1 MRWLAALIAFA
12 PVLAVAACGGTTPPE
27 ADPAA
32 PPALASPPM
41 EAATVPVTRCTDD
54 PEPAGEMADD
64 PSAQAFQE
72 HAAEVAAAVERYG
85 QEHRDSFAGLWID
98 WTFHGITAAFTG
110 SVEEHEAALEQLAT
124 SEVPVRAVKT
134 RHTLAELEQ
143 VQRQLANPELG
154 IMPFAS
160 GIDVMQNRVELT
172 LGVLDDKT
180 RAALGKQF
188 SGDVLCVDG
197 PAPDQLVPEGPQPQS
212 GSGWRLLAD
221 EPGIGTV
228 WDTTAAFG
236 QEGYRDL
243 WRLLR
248 LKGEP
253 PAVDFE
259 REIVLHFGPAVSSSC
274 SSIRLDG
281 LLIEPGLVL
290 PNIVQPGVQPPAC
303 TSDATPHTYLIAVER
318 SALPATPFRI
328 QLGRDVPPGV
338 PESVTTVDSLR
349 AG

>member
-1 MRWLAALIAFA
+1 VRRLAALIAFA
-12 PVLAVAACGGTTPPE
+12 PVLGVAACGGTTPPD
-27 ADPAA
+27 AGPAA
-32 PPALASPPM
+32 PPALPSPPL
-41 EAATVPVTRCTDD
+41 EAAAVRLAPCTDG
-54 PEPAGEMADD
+54 PEPAGGVADES
-64 PSAQAFQE
+64 SAEAFQE
-72 HAAEVAAAVERYG
+72 HAAAVAAAVEQYG

-110 SVEEHEAALEQLAT
+110 SVEEHEAALGQFAT
-124 SEVPVRAVKT
+124 AEVPVRAVKT
-134 RHTLAELEQ
+134 RHTLAELER

-160 GIDVMQNRVELT
+160 AIDVVQNRIELT

-212 GSGWRLLAD
+212 GPGWRLLAD
-221 EPGIGTV
+221 EPGLGTV
-228 WDTTAAFG
+228 WDTTAAFDG
-236 QEGYRDL
+236 EGYRDL
-243 WRLLR
+243 WQLLR

-274 SSIRLDG
+274 SNIRLDG
-281 LLIEPGLVL
+281 LLIENDLVL

-303 TSDATPHTYLIAVER
+303 TSDATPHTYLVAVER
-318 SALPATPFRI
+318 SALPATPFRV

-338 PESVTTVDSLR
+338 PESVTTVESLR